1 MLGMVLAIWSTAF
14 GNGDLIPV
22 TYTADGED
30 ISPPIEWEC
39 EFEAGSFALICED
52 PDAPVGTWVH
62 WVVYN
67 IPGGVRSLE
76 EGLPAED
83 EIEGGILQGRNS
95 WGATGYGGP
104 APPSGK
110 HRYFFTLF
118 ALESPLD
125 LPAGATADELREAME
140 GLVIQDAEMMGE
152 YTRGQ

>member
-1 MLGMVLAIWSTAF
+1 VLGMVLAIWSTAF

-39 EFEAGSFALICED
+39 GFGAGSFALICED
-52 PDAPVGTWVH
+52 PDAPAGTWVH

-67 IPGGVRSLE
+67 IPGGARFLA
-76 EGLPAED
+76 EGLPAE
-83 EIEGGILQGRNS
+83 EELEGGILQGRNS

-110 HRYFFTLF
+110 HRYYFTLF